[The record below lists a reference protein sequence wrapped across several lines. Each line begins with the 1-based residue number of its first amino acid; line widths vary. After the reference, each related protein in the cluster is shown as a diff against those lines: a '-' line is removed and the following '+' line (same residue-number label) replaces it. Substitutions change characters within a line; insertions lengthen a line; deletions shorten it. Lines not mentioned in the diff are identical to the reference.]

1 MDKCGVVRM
10 TSDGR
15 PFVCTP
21 AERFSA
27 LPDWPYEPRYFEYD
41 GLRIHYVD
49 EGPPDASPVLLLHG
63 EPTWGYLYRELIAV
77 LVEAGH
83 RVVVPDMIGFG
94 RSDKL
99 TERSD
104 YSYQMLVD
112 AMSAF
117 VRGLDLRDVTAYLHD
132 WGGLVGLRVVA
143 DDPERFARLVISNT
157 NLPVLDIVPDVEF
170 MPNPAIALTPDSDLI
185 AWFLYSQMV
194 PELSPGFM
202 VQNYT
207 VAELPSDVVR
217 AYDAP
222 FPSELYRAG
231 PRELPRLV
239 GSAVEEN
246 REATKRLAD
255 FAAPVLVVWAVGDPL
270 VGGLAALL
278 PPMAG
283 MELVDPIVVS
293 DASHFLQEDLGPEL
307 ADLVADF
314 IENSPR

>member
-1 MDKCGVVRM
+1 M
-10 TSDGR
+10 
-15 PFVCTP
+15 
-21 AERFSA
+21 
-27 LPDWPYEPRYFEYD
+27 
-41 GLRIHYVD
+41 
-49 EGPPDASPVLLLHG
+49 
-63 EPTWGYLYRELIAV
+63 
-77 LVEAGH
+77 
-83 RVVVPDMIGFG
+83 
-94 RSDKL
+94 
-99 TERSD
+99 
-104 YSYQMLVD
+104 
-112 AMSAF
+112 
-117 VRGLDLRDVTAYLHD
+117 
-132 WGGLVGLRVVA
+132 
-143 DDPERFARLVISNT
+143 
-157 NLPVLDIVPDVEF
+157 
-170 MPNPAIALTPDSDLI
+170 
-185 AWFLYSQMV
+185 
-194 PELSPGFM
+194 
-202 VQNYT
+202 
-207 VAELPSDVVR
+207 AELPSDVVR